1 MFQEFSKARKVYI
14 NRDAQGVVR
23 ELLHFDSPVAIQAT
37 SPSLMAAEYLRNYG
51 DLFGITPAQLNNV
64 TSAPSETLTTDS
76 VEYRLLEELN
86 TSEAIA
92 TVALDQTDFGI
103 PVWHAGVG
111 VNIRL
116 KPAQVVSSVSTLL
129 SGLKVEKPTS
139 DAVKRVQGLNAAGL
153 AKILG
158 LTMGKQVRGR
168 GPIANSLKIE
178 GSSLVIYRYQA
189 SKRLATSQPSPQV
202 DAAAT
207 KQKAFAPVYPTLPLP
222 AVPEAIREG
231 GDYVSAAIN
240 FLLPY
245 PPSLPELHWVA
256 IVEASTLTVLYLR
269 AFIENANGEFF
280 QSDPITSNGGP
291 LPVGS
296 TNTTLDPVR
305 VSQSLPGLNPP
316 VSGTQSLVGQ
326 FVQVVDVE
334 APTIAPPTEPS
345 ATPFNFES
353 RTDNFSAVN
362 AYVHSDRFFRVLQS
376 LGFDIATYFGLTTFP
391 ASIDHRGSITTS
403 NGVEINAHCVG
414 NAGGL
419 GMNYTSF
426 MLADVS
432 NTTTPLGIADDFRVA
447 LHELAGHCT
456 LWNHVNSPNYGFSHS
471 SGDSV
476 AAILNDP
483 GSQATDRFQ
492 SFPWMYQYVQRR
504 HDRDPGTPTT
514 SGGQTLDWGWGGNVA
529 IAPFGP
535 LDGGGY
541 NNEQILSTT
550 LFRAY
555 RSLGGDST
563 DPTLNTQNFAANYM
577 TYLIIKNIGGLTPA
591 TNPANASAYATALIT
606 TDLADWTAGGQAGG
620 ANGKVIRWAFEKQGL
635 YQPSGTPTPNLNVG
649 SPPAVDVYI
658 DDGRGGEYQ
667 YQPNWYSNQNIWN
680 RLAAD
685 GGTTHQD
692 PVVNQT
698 NYAYVNIKNRGSQDA
713 TGVIVQGFHAIPS
726 IGLEYPNDWE
736 IMTTPAAAGATVPA
750 NNGGTVTVGPF
761 EWTPTHIGHECMF
774 MIVTAEGD
782 ASNAS
787 NIQAGDSIPEWRLV
801 PNDNNIGQRNVAPVA
816 GGGGLQGLMA
826 SFENSPIRLKNP
838 GSQQA
843 KMTVVATLPPFLVDK
858 GWKLEFPGGSEFV
871 LGPKESVQLVPK
883 LIAGKDFTV
892 AEVVGTGD
900 RTIHVTGYAN
910 GILLGGMAYELDPSL
925 KRPGSTK
932 PCAVVSKERECV
944 AKELLDLFSLD
955 HERIKRVHLRRV
967 VVEIDFEDDCF

>member
-14 NRDAQGVVR
+14 NRDAQGVAR
-23 ELLHFDSPVAIQAT
+23 ELLHFDSPVAIQAA
-37 SPSLMAAEYLRNYG
+37 SSNLIAAEYLRMYG

-64 TSAPSETLTTDS
+64 GSRPSQTLTDDS
-76 VEYRLLEELN
+76 VEYRLLKELS
-86 TSEAIA
+86 TSERTT

-116 KPAQVVSSVSTLL
+116 NPTRVVSSVSTLL
-129 SGLKVEKPTS
+129 PGLKVEKPTS
-139 DAVKRVQGLNAAGL
+139 NAVKRLQELNETEL
-153 AKILG
+153 TKVLG
-158 LTMGKQVRGR
+158 LSKATPVRGR
-168 GPIANSLKIE
+168 GPTTKSLKIE
-178 GSSLVIYRYQA
+178 SRSLVIYRYQA
-189 SKRLATSQPSPQV
+189 AKRV
-202 DAAAT
+202 AAQQLDT
-207 KQKAFAPVYPTLPLP
+207 KAPKQEAFAPVYPTLPLP
-222 AVPEAIREG
+222 AVPDAIREG

-240 FLLPY
+240 FSLPY
-245 PPSLPELHWVA
+245 LPSLPELHWVA

-269 AFIENANGEFF
+269 AFIENVNGEFF

-291 LPVGS
+291 LPIGS
-296 TNTTLDPVR
+296 TDTTLDPVR

-316 VSGTQSLVGQ
+316 VAGTQSLVGQ

-334 APTIAPPTEPS
+334 PPTIAPPTEPS

-362 AYVHSDRFFRVLQS
+362 AYFHCDRFFRLLQS
-376 LGFDIATYFGLTTFP
+376 LGFDISTYFGLTTFP
-391 ASIDHRGSITTS
+391 ASIDHRGSITTT
-403 NGVEINAHCVG
+403 NGLEVNAHCVG
-414 NAGGL
+414 NAGGA
-419 GMNYTSF
+419 GMKYTSF

-432 NTTTPLGIADDFRVA
+432 NTTTPLGIADDYRVA

-492 SFPWMYQYVQRR
+492 SFPWMYQYVARR
-504 HDRDPGTPTT
+504 HDRDPTTPTT

-563 DPTLNTQNFAANYM
+563 DPTLNTQNFAAQYM
-577 TYLIIKNIGGLTPA
+577 TYLIIKNIAGLTPS
-591 TNPANASAYATALIT
+591 TNPANASAYATDLIT

-649 SPPAVDVYI
+649 SPPAIDVYI

-667 YQPNWYSNQNIWN
+667 YQPNWYSNQSIWN

-713 TGVIVQGFHAIPS
+713 TGIIVQGFHAIPA

-736 IMTTPAAAGATVPA
+736 IMTTPAAAGANVPA

-774 MIVTAEGD
+774 MIVTADGD

-826 SFENSPIRLKNP
+826 SFEKSPIRVKNP
-838 GSQQA
+838 GSQRA
-843 KMTVVATLPPFLVDK
+843 KMTIVATLPPFLVEK
-858 GWKLEFPGGSEFV
+858 GWRITLPTGSEFP
-871 LGPKESVQLVPK
+871 LGPKESVEVVPK
-883 LIAGKDFTV
+883 LIPGKDFTV
-892 AEVVGTGD
+892 AEVLSAGD
-900 RTIHVTGYAN
+900 LTIHVTGYAD
-910 GILLGGMAYELDPSL
+910 GILVGGMAYALDPSL
-925 KRPGSTK
+925 KGPASAK
-932 PCAVVSKERECV
+932 PCEVVSKEREGV

-955 HERIKRVHLRRV
+955 DERIKRVRLRKV
-967 VVEIDFEDDCF
+967 VVEIDFEDDCC